1 MTRRTHIKTLPHVI
15 KHTNDTG
22 YMDVASAV
30 LDYLVS
36 RLGVRKLVQKGQ
48 GSELVVYP
56 ASRIFQRFRLNDAI
70 QGIRGEDGE

>member
-15 KHTNDTG
+15 QYTNDTG

-70 QGIRGEDGE
+70 QGIRGEDG

>member
-15 KHTNDTG
+15 QHRNDTG

-70 QGIRGEDGE
+70 RGIRGEDGE